1 MPKLVLSMAQQRSL
15 LRALP
20 STRRM
25 AIKKH
30 CVSCQMKGEGIKNI
44 VDSVKKLLSS
54 LNVKFGSTVL
64 KEFILPFI
72 KSKISGGALK
82 LPGGALRLSGGSL
95 RLAGQRGKGK
105 RVKK

>member
-1 MPKLVLSMAQQRSL
+1 MPKLVLSMGQQRAL

-20 STRRM
+20 PTRRM
-25 AIKKH
+25 VIKKH
-30 CVSCQMKGEGIKNI
+30 CVSCQMKGEGVKSI

-54 LNVKFGSTVL
+54 LNVKFGNTVL

-72 KSKISGGALK
+72 KSKIAGKGLHISGSGLT
-82 LPGGALRLSGGSL
+82 LSGGSL